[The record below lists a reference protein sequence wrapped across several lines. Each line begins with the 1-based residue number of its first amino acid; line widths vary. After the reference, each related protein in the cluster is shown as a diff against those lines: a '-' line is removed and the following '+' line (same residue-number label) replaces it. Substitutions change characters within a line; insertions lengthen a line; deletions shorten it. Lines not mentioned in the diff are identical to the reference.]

1 MAKSS
6 PDIEIL
12 PPDPDWE
19 PPHAAPPVVYEVV
32 PPPPGVVSDV
42 SEARAPQ
49 QPSFFQQNPAK
60 PGDPLVIAKLLKL
73 SARLA
78 VLVLGA
84 AFLVWALDLLGP
96 HSMQRIAEWLRG
108 QPLLGRLLVVV
119 GVAGSSP
126 FFVPVGVL
134 ALIPGYLW
142 GTLEGVGLTLLGAT
156 IGGVFNYAVSK
167 RYLGPHVHQ
176 WAQGNPLARS
186 VLATVNRRGLRVL
199 FALRM
204 TPVMPYSLL
213 TYLSGLTSV
222 SWWGLAGAIAVG
234 GIPWTTVNAVVGAA
248 LAESGQE
255 VNAAAVANDPAAS
268 ALRWIG
274 VAFTVALAIWLG
286 RIARRELIDVR
297 QSSRNA

>member
-1 MAKSS
+1 MAKS
-6 PDIEIL
+6 PPEIEIL
-12 PPDPDWE
+12 PPDPEWE
-19 PPHAAPPVVYEVV
+19 PPHAAPPVVYEVM
-32 PPPPGVVSDV
+32 PPPPGVVTDV
-42 SEARAPQ
+42 FEARAPD
-49 QPSFFQQNPAK
+49 QPSYFRQNPGK
-60 PGDPLVIAKLLKL
+60 PGDPKVIGKLLKL

-108 QPLLGRLLVVV
+108 QPVLGRVLVVA

-142 GTLEGVGLTLLGAT
+142 GPFEGVALTLAGAT
-156 IGGVFNYAVSK
+156 IGGVFNYAMSK

-222 SWWGLAGAIAVG
+222 TWWGLAGAMAIG
-234 GIPWTTVNAVVGAA
+234 GIPWTAVYAVVGAA
-248 LAESGQE
+248 LADAGEE
-255 VNAAAVANDPAAS
+255 VNAAAVANDPTAA

-274 VAFTVALAIWLG
+274 VAFTVVVAVWLG
-286 RIARRELIDVR
+286 RIARRELMDVR
-297 QSSRNA
+297 KAAGAA